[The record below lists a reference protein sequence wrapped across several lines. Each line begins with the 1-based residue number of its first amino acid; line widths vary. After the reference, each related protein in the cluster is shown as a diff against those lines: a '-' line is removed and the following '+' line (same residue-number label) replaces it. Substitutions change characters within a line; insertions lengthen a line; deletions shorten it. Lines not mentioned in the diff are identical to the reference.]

1 MVSQRLENEY
11 LRLCTERSDINEHLP
26 LLRLVAEGCR
36 HVTEFGMRGGVST
49 VALLAAGP
57 GAVVSYDIDPGCKA
71 TADRLAGMLTNGTRL
86 EFVNADTTKATIEP
100 TEFLF
105 IDGRHTAENVAAEL
119 ANNADRV
126 KKYIG
131 FHDTATFGLHGED
144 GKAPGILAPIMALV
158 RAGGWEVV
166 ERRQNNNGIMIL
178 KRKGDA

>member
-1 MVSQRLENEY
+1 MASQRLENEY

-26 LLRLVAEGCR
+26 LLRWLAEDCR

-49 VALLAAGP
+49 VALLAAG
-57 GAVVSYDIDPGCKA
+57 AEVVISYDIDPGCKA
-71 TADRLAGMLTNGTRL
+71 TAERLAGMLSNGTRL

-119 ANNADRV
+119 ANNAGRV
-126 KKYIG
+126 GKYIA

-144 GKAPGILAPIMALV
+144 QKAPGILAPIMDLV
-158 RAGGWEVV
+158 RSGAWEIY
-166 ERRQNNNGIMIL
+166 EQRQNNNGMMVL
-178 KRKGDA
+178 KRKGSA